1 MSGTIENSFINQQEN
16 AEKERILPEINIPT
30 MWGIKEAAEKTG
42 LPVHFIRALV
52 WDHKIRFVQAGS
64 KKIFINAQSL
74 ADYLNGGVENV

>member
-1 MSGTIENSFINQQEN
+1 MSGTIENTCVDKQEA
-16 AEKERILPEINIPT
+16 AEKVVSFPGISIPT